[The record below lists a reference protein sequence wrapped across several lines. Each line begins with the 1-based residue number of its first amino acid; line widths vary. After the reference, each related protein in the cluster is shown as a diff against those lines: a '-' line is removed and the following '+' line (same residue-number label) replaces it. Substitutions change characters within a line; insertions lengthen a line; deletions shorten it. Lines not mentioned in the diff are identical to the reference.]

1 MPDTQ
6 VQTPSLIESD
16 LATHQSTHPIPISLP
31 RFVGAIAC
39 ASPTATLPWD
49 LPERRK
55 KFRTARL
62 DIDKNVTLQVAYTP
76 KQKYMAAE
84 ILRAEYRKL
93 GYDTSFIDKP
103 INTDDKR
110 RLTLLAKQGTRVSG
124 TCSLML
130 DRLGLQ
136 LGADQNHEAYLNVLR
151 QEGNCLIELSRLAVA
166 TELDDSAGRVALA
179 ALFSYIALCTNY
191 FLDYRPYLIIEVNP
205 RHTNYWKNLGF
216 DVLVE
221 ESWCE
226 RVNQPSVLIGCD
238 WPNFWNLIKS
248 EWQQQLSGR
257 HASNLIP
264 KAVRRLVRNFLPWE
278 DIEGIKRRMTIFN
291 IRASHIK

>member
-1 MPDTQ
+1 MPDTPL
-6 VQTPSLIESD
+6 QTPSLIESD
-16 LATHQSTHPIPISLP
+16 LANLPPTNQMPKSLP

-39 ASPTATLPWD
+39 ASPTATLP
-49 LPERRK
+49 LNLSERRK

-62 DIDKNVTLQVAYTP
+62 DIDENVTLQVADTP
-76 KQKYMAAE
+76 NLKQLAAE
-84 ILRAEYRKL
+84 LLRAEYRKL
-93 GYDTSFIDKP
+93 GYDTSFLDNP
-103 INTDDKR
+103 TNTTDGR

-191 FLDYRPYLIIEVNP
+191 FLDYRSYLIIEVNP

-248 EWQQQLSGR
+248 EWQQQFRGS
-257 HASNLIP
+257 HPNNLIP
-264 KAVRRLVRNFLPWE
+264 KAIRRFVRNFIPWE
-278 DIEGIKRRMTIFN
+278 DVEGINRRMTIF
-291 IRASHIK
+291 

>member
-1 MPDTQ
+1 MPK
-6 VQTPSLIESD
+6 
-16 LATHQSTHPIPISLP
+16 SLP

-39 ASPTATLPWD
+39 ASPTATLP
-49 LPERRK
+49 LNLSERRK

-62 DIDKNVTLQVAYTP
+62 DIDENVTLQVADTQNL
-76 KQKYMAAE
+76 KQLAAE
-84 ILRAEYRKL
+84 LLRAEYRKL
-93 GYDTSFIDKP
+93 GYDTSFLDNP
-103 INTDDKR
+103 TNTPDGR

-248 EWQQQLSGR
+248 EWQQQFRGS
-257 HASNLIP
+257 HPNNLIP
-264 KAVRRLVRNFLPWE
+264 KAIRRFLRNFIPWE
-278 DIEGIKRRMTIFN
+278 DVEGINRRMTIF
-291 IRASHIK
+291 

>member
-1 MPDTQ
+1 MPDTSI
-6 VQTPSLIESD
+6 QTPSLINSE
-16 LATHQSTHPIPISLP
+16 LAIRPPTILMPTSLP
-31 RFVGAIAC
+31 RFEGVISC
-39 ASPTATLPWD
+39 ASPAATLPLN
-49 LPERRK
+49 LPERRN
-55 KFRTARL
+55 KFRKARL
-62 DIDKNVTLQVAYTP
+62 DLDENVTLQVADTP
-76 KQKYMAAE
+76 KLKQLAAE
-84 ILRAEYRKL
+84 LLRAGYRKL
-93 GYDTSFIDKP
+93 GYDTSFLDNP
-103 INTDDKR
+103 TNTTDGR

-151 QEGNCLIELSRLAVA
+151 QEGKCLIEVCRLAVA
-166 TELDDSAGRVALA
+166 SELAESISRVVLTALIGHT
-179 ALFSYIALCTNY
+179 FLCANY

-248 EWQQQLSGR
+248 EWQQQFRGS
-257 HASNLIP
+257 HPNNSIP
-264 KAVRRLVRNFLPWE
+264 KAIRRFVRNFIPWE
-278 DIEGIKRRMTIFN
+278 DVEGINRRMTIF
-291 IRASHIK
+291 

>member
-1 MPDTQ
+1 MPT
-6 VQTPSLIESD
+6 
-16 LATHQSTHPIPISLP
+16 SLP
-31 RFVGAIAC
+31 RFEGVISC
-39 ASPTATLPWD
+39 ASPAATLPLN
-49 LPERRK
+49 LPERRN
-55 KFRTARL
+55 KFRKARL
-62 DIDKNVTLQVAYTP
+62 DLDENVTLQVADTP
-76 KQKYMAAE
+76 KLKQLAAE
-84 ILRAEYRKL
+84 LLRAGYRKL
-93 GYDTSFIDKP
+93 GYDTSFLDNP
-103 INTDDKR
+103 TNTTDGR

-151 QEGNCLIELSRLAVA
+151 QEGKCLIEVCRLAVA
-166 TELDDSAGRVALA
+166 SELAESISRVVLTALIGHT
-179 ALFSYIALCTNY
+179 FLCANY

-248 EWQQQLSGR
+248 EWQQQISGR

-278 DIEGIKRRMTIFN
+278 DVEGINRRMTIF
-291 IRASHIK
+291 

>member
-1 MPDTQ
+1 MPGTPL
-6 VQTPSLIESD
+6 QTPSLIESD
-16 LATHQSTHPIPISLP
+16 LANLPPTNQMPKSLP

-39 ASPTATLPWD
+39 ASPTATLP
-49 LPERRK
+49 LNLSERRK
-55 KFRTARL
+55 KFRTTRL
-62 DIDKNVTLQVAYTP
+62 DIDENVTLQVADTP
-76 KQKYMAAE
+76 NLKQLAAE
-84 ILRAEYRKL
+84 LLRAEYRKL
-93 GYDTSFIDKP
+93 GYDTSFLDNP
-103 INTDDKR
+103 TNTTDGR
-110 RLTLLAKQGTRVSG
+110 RLTLLTKQGTRVSG

-151 QEGNCLIELSRLAVA
+151 QEGKCLIEVCRLAVA
-166 TELDDSAGRVALA
+166 SELAESTSRIGLA
-179 ALFSYIALCTNY
+179 ALIGHTFLCANY

-238 WPNFWNLIKS
+238 WPEHWKLIKV
-248 EWQQQLSGR
+248 EWQQQFRGS
-257 HASNLIP
+257 HPNNLIP
-264 KAVRRLVRNFLPWE
+264 KAIRRFVRNFIPWE
-278 DIEGIKRRMTIFN
+278 DVEGINRRMTIF
-291 IRASHIK
+291 

>member
-1 MPDTQ
+1 
-6 VQTPSLIESD
+6 
-16 LATHQSTHPIPISLP
+16 
-31 RFVGAIAC
+31 
-39 ASPTATLPWD
+39 
-49 LPERRK
+49 
-55 KFRTARL
+55 
-62 DIDKNVTLQVAYTP
+62 
-76 KQKYMAAE
+76 
-84 ILRAEYRKL
+84 
-93 GYDTSFIDKP
+93 
-103 INTDDKR
+103 
-110 RLTLLAKQGTRVSG
+110 
-124 TCSLML
+124 ML

-191 FLDYRPYLIIEVNP
+191 FLDYQSYLIIEVNP

-248 EWQQQLSGR
+248 EWQQQFRGS
-257 HASNLIP
+257 HPNNLIP
-264 KAVRRLVRNFLPWE
+264 KAIRRFLRNFIPWE
-278 DIEGIKRRMTIFN
+278 DVEGINRRMTIF
-291 IRASHIK
+291 

>member
-1 MPDTQ
+1 MPDTPL
-6 VQTPSLIESD
+6 QTPSLIESD
-16 LATHQSTHPIPISLP
+16 LANLPPTNQMPKSLP

-39 ASPTATLPWD
+39 ASPTATLP
-49 LPERRK
+49 LNLSERRK

-62 DIDKNVTLQVAYTP
+62 DIDENVTLQVADTP
-76 KQKYMAAE
+76 NLKQLAAE
-84 ILRAEYRKL
+84 LLRAEYRKL
-93 GYDTSFIDKP
+93 GYDTSFLDNP
-103 INTDDKR
+103 TNTTDGR

-248 EWQQQLSGR
+248 EWQQQFRGS
-257 HASNLIP
+257 HPNNLIP
-264 KAVRRLVRNFLPWE
+264 KAIRRFVRNFIPWE
-278 DIEGIKRRMTIFN
+278 DVEGINRRMTIF
-291 IRASHIK
+291 